1 MLIGCQ
7 RIGKEIERI
16 PKAAG
21 GPAKIITRAGK
32 NKSGRG
38 ALNIPGTSRARLQK
52 LASLPVDDILAT
64 AKQLRDSGND
74 ATVWTVTREIAQG
87 DKKAH
92 RSERELGRR
101 QLKLADK
108 RYGVLYADPPWRF
121 APYSQTTGM
130 DRAADNHYPTMS
142 TAEIAA
148 MSVPAAKDAVLFL
161 WATVPM
167 LPEALD
173 VMKQWGLTAKPGHV
187 QSP

>member
-92 RSERELGRR
+92 RSERERELGRR
-101 QLKLADK
+101 QL
-108 RYGVLYADPPWRF
+108 R
-121 APYSQTTGM
+121 
-130 DRAADNHYPTMS
+130 
-142 TAEIAA
+142 
-148 MSVPAAKDAVLFL
+148 
-161 WATVPM
+161 
-167 LPEALD
+167 
-173 VMKQWGLTAKPGHV
+173 LTAD
-187 QSP
+187 